1 MTSTV
6 PELRLILAARTASL
20 PDTLGRTGFV
30 PMNGEEAVRALESA
44 GLWFGPRRDLEEME
58 EYRQIIP
65 YIVLRKGSRLV
76 RYTRTPAGGEAR
88 LHGRMSIGLG
98 GHVDLADAVSRGGRI
113 DLLATI
119 ERAAE
124 RELVEEL
131 GGAACEDR
139 RWIGLLVDNDS
150 AVGRVHVGLIGL
162 WNLPALPGAVAE
174 DAIGEVTAQSVTQL
188 AADAERLETWSAM
201 LLPWL
206 EVAIGGEPSD
216 STGQVSEQSIEA
228 LSRPSRQ

>member
-6 PELRLILAARTASL
+6 PELRLILATRTASL
-20 PDTLGRTGFV
+20 PAELSRTGFV
-30 PMNGEEAVRALESA
+30 PMNGERAVRAFESA
-44 GLWFGPRRDLEEME
+44 GVWFGPRRDLEEME

-65 YIVLRKGSRLV
+65 YIVLRKGSQLV
-76 RYTRTPAGGEAR
+76 RYTRTSAGGEAR

-113 DLLATI
+113 DLLATL

-162 WNLPALPGAVAE
+162 WNMPALPGAVAAE
-174 DAIGEVTAQSVTQL
+174 DSIGEVAAQSVTEL

-206 EVAIGGEPSD
+206 KVAIGGELAD
-216 STGQVSEQSIEA
+216 SAGQVNEQMGLI
-228 LSRPSRQ
+228 R

>member
-1 MTSTV
+1 
-6 PELRLILAARTASL
+6 
-20 PDTLGRTGFV
+20 
-30 PMNGEEAVRALESA
+30 MNGEGAVRALESA
-44 GLWFGPRRDLEEME
+44 GLWFGPRRELEQME

-76 RYTRTPAGGEAR
+76 RYTRTSAGGEAR

-162 WNLPALPGAVAE
+162 WSLSTLPVAVAE
-174 DAIGEVTAQSVTQL
+174 DAIGEITAQSVTEL

-206 EVAIGGEPSD
+206 EVEIGDEPLD
-216 STGQVSEQSIEA
+216 STGQVSEQSMGGIEA